1 MDVDGDHSAEVAVA
15 EQHPIQV
22 VVRRTGLSADVLRA
36 WERRYGVV
44 EPARSPTGRR
54 LYSDAD
60 IERLR
65 LLHRAV
71 RGGRAIGQ
79 LSGMA
84 TAELRSLVRE
94 DEAEEGQSPVPTRES
109 PSGASMIVAE
119 CLAAVEHLDA
129 AALEERLQRAASDL
143 GAASLLEGV
152 IVPMLEAVGAGWVD
166 GRYSITQEHLV
177 SAVVRQVIGG
187 LLRGASG
194 DAARPL
200 ALFAT
205 PSGERHELGALM
217 AAAMAALQGWRVL
230 YLGAD
235 LPMDDLG
242 TAVAVH
248 RPRVVALSVVSA
260 EVTET
265 LPEQVASLKPH
276 LSAETTLLV
285 GGRGAAMRAG
295 ELAQLGAVTIHG
307 LAGFRELLSTMGA
320 ASRPAG

>member
-1 MDVDGDHSAEVAVA
+1 MA

-79 LSGMA
+79 VSELS
-84 TAELRSLVRE
+84 TAELRSLIRE
-94 DEAEEGQSPVPTRES
+94 DETEAGQSPVQSRP
-109 PSGASMIVAE
+109 PASGAATVVAE
-119 CLAAVEHLDA
+119 CLAAVDRMDA
-129 AALEERLQRAASDL
+129 AALEDRLHRAASDL
-143 GAASLLEGV
+143 GAANLLEGV
-152 IVPMLEAVGAGWVD
+152 VVPTLEAVGARWAD
-166 GRYSITQEHLV
+166 GQYSIAQEHMV

-187 LLRGASG
+187 LLRGASA
-194 DAARPL
+194 DTARPL

-205 PSGERHELGALM
+205 PSGEHHELGALM

-235 LPMDDLG
+235 MPMDDLG
-242 TAVAVH
+242 KAVAVN
-248 RPRVVALSVVSA
+248 RPQVVALSTVSG
-260 EVTET
+260 EVAAT
-265 LPEQVASLKPH
+265 LVEQVASLKPH
-276 LSAETTLLV
+276 LPPETTLLV
-285 GGRGAAMRAG
+285 GGRGAAMHAA
-295 ELAQLGAVTIHG
+295 ELAQLGAVSIHG
-307 LAGFRELLSTMGA
+307 LTGLRDLLATTGAGA
-320 ASRPAG
+320 RPPS